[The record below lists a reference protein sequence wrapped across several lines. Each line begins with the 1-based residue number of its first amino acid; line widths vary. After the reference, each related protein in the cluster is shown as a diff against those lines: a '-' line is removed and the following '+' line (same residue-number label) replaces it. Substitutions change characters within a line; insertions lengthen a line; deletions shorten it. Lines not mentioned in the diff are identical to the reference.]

1 MAVAQ
6 ILLLK
11 IIPLY
16 FIILIGY
23 VAGRWLRVPKEAV
36 SSLLLYILM
45 PSVVLV
51 ATAQTPLSPGNLLAP
66 VIFLVIGTALSFLTF
81 AASGALLHDST
92 RNVLAFTAGTGN
104 TGYFGIPV
112 ALAVFGP
119 ERLGLVVLTGLGAIF
134 FENTFG
140 FYHVA
145 RSAHT
150 ARDSLLRMLRLP
162 ALYAFVLGIILNVSG
177 INLGETVLHTAE
189 LFRDTY
195 SVLGM
200 MMVGLALSGLRDY
213 AFDTRFLSLALVTK
227 FALWP
232 LLVSGVL
239 WLDKSTAQLLS
250 PQLGQ
255 VLFFLSFMPLAA
267 NTAVFAT
274 ELRAQ
279 PEKAALA
286 VLVST
291 LLGLVIIP
299 AMTAWMG
306 LTP

>member
-1 MAVAQ
+1 MAVVEAL
-6 ILLLK
+6 IVK

-16 FIILIGY
+16 FMILLGY
-23 VAGRWLRVPKEAV
+23 VAGRFLKVPKEAI
-36 SSLLLYILM
+36 SALLLYMLM
-45 PSVVLV
+45 PAVVLV
-51 ATAQTPLSPGNLLAP
+51 ATARTPLSPGNLLAP
-66 VIFLVIGTALSFLTF
+66 VIFFVIGTALSFGLYHGSAT
-81 AASGALLHDST
+81 LLRDST

-119 ERLGLVVLTGLGAIF
+119 DRLGLVVLTGLGAIF

-145 RSAHT
+145 RSAYT
-150 ARDSLLRMLRLP
+150 VRASLLRMLRLP
-162 ALYAFVLGIILNVSG
+162 ALHAFVLGVILNLSG
-177 INLGETVLHTAE
+177 VQLGPTLLDAAE

-200 MMVGLALSGLRDY
+200 MMVGLALSGLRGY
-213 AFDTRFLSLALVTK
+213 AFDARFLGLALVTK

-232 LLVSGVL
+232 LLISGVV
-239 WLDKSTAQLLS
+239 WLDQTFTHLLS
-250 PQLGQ
+250 PELAQ

-286 VLVST
+286 VLLST
-291 LLGLVIIP
+291 LLGLVVIP
-299 AMTAWMG
+299 LMTAWMSMPG
-306 LTP
+306 

>member
-1 MAVAQ
+1 MPVAQ
-6 ILLLK
+6 ILFLK

-36 SSLLLYILM
+36 ASLLLYILM
-45 PSVVLV
+45 PAVVLV

-66 VIFLVIGTALSFLTF
+66 VIFFAIGTALSFLTF
-81 AASGALLHDST
+81 GASRTLLHDAT
-92 RNVLAFTAGTGN
+92 RHVLAFTAGTGN

-119 ERLGLVVLTGLGAIF
+119 ERLGLVVLAGLGAIF

-145 RSAHT
+145 RSAHSS
-150 ARDSLLRMLRLP
+150 RDSVRRMLRLP
-162 ALYAFVLGIILNVSG
+162 ALHAFGLGLILNLTGVH
-177 INLGETVLHTAE
+177 LGETVLSTAE

-200 MMVGLALSGLRDY
+200 MMVGLALSGLHGY
-213 AFDTRFLSLALVTK
+213 AFDLRFLSLALLTK

-232 LLVSGVL
+232 LLVSAVIS
-239 WLDKSTAQLLS
+239 LDRVSVRLLS
-250 PQLGQ
+250 PELAA

-286 VLVST
+286 VVVST
-291 LLGLVIIP
+291 LLALVLIP
-299 AMTAWMG
+299 LVTAWTG
-306 LTP
+306 AAS

>member
-1 MAVAQ
+1 MAVAEL
-6 ILLLK
+6 LLLK

-16 FIILIGY
+16 FTILIGY

-36 SSLLLYILM
+36 ASLLLYILM

-51 ATAQTPLSPGNLLAP
+51 ATAQTPLEPGTLLAP
-66 VIFLVIGTALSFLTF
+66 VIFFVVGTGLSFLTF
-81 AASGALLHDST
+81 GASGALLRDST

-145 RSAHT
+145 RSAYT
-150 ARDSLLRMLRLP
+150 VRESLRRMLRLP
-162 ALYAFVLGIILNVSG
+162 ALHAFILGLVLNVSG
-177 INLGETVLHTAE
+177 VKLGETVLSTAE

-200 MMVGLALSGLRDY
+200 MMVGLALSGLKGY
-213 AFDTRFLSLALVTK
+213 AFDLRFLSLALITK

-232 LLVSGVL
+232 VLISGVI
-239 WLDKSTAQLLS
+239 WLDRGATHLLS
-250 PQLGQ
+250 PELAQ
-255 VLFFLSFMPLAA
+255 VLLFLSFMPLAA

-291 LLGLVIIP
+291 LLGLIIIP
-299 AMTAWMG
+299 LMAAWMRVAG
-306 LTP
+306 

>member
-1 MAVAQ
+1 MAVVEAL
-6 ILLLK
+6 IVK

-16 FIILIGY
+16 FMILLGY
-23 VAGRWLRVPKEAV
+23 VAGRFLKVPKEAIA
-36 SSLLLYILM
+36 SLLLYMLM
-45 PSVVLV
+45 PAVVLV
-51 ATAQTPLSPGNLLAP
+51 ATARTTLSPGNLLAP
-66 VIFLVIGTALSFLTF
+66 VIFFTIGTALSFGLYYGS
-81 AASGALLHDST
+81 AALLRDST

-119 ERLGLVVLTGLGAIF
+119 DRLGLVVLTGLGAIF

-150 ARDSLLRMLRLP
+150 VRDSLLRMLRLP
-162 ALYAFVLGIILNVSG
+162 ALHAFVLGVILNLSG
-177 INLGETVLHTAE
+177 VQLGQTILDAAE

-200 MMVGLALSGLRDY
+200 MMVGLALSGLRGY
-213 AFDTRFLSLALVTK
+213 AFDARFLGLALITK

-232 LLVSGVL
+232 LLISGVV
-239 WLDKSTAQLLS
+239 WLDRAFAHLLS
-250 PQLGQ
+250 PELAQ

-286 VLVST
+286 VLLST
-291 LLGLVIIP
+291 LLGLVVIP
-299 AMTAWMG
+299 LMTAWMSMPG
-306 LTP
+306 

>member
-1 MAVAQ
+1 MPVAQ
-6 ILLLK
+6 ILFVK

-16 FIILIGY
+16 FIILTGY

-66 VIFLVIGTALSFLTF
+66 LIFFAIGTALSFLTF
-81 AASGALLHDST
+81 AASGALLHDSA

-150 ARDSLLRMLRLP
+150 SRDSLLRMLRLP
-162 ALYAFVLGIILNVSG
+162 ALHAFILGLILNLTGVD
-177 INLGETVLHTAE
+177 LGETILATAE

-200 MMVGLALSGLRDY
+200 MMVGLALSGLNGY
-213 AFDTRFLSLALVTK
+213 AFDLRFISLALLTK

-232 LLVSGVL
+232 LLVCAVIS
-239 WLDKSTAQLLS
+239 LDRLSTRLLS
-250 PQLGQ
+250 PELAE
-255 VLFFLSFMPLAA
+255 VLLFLSFMPLAA

-286 VLVST
+286 VVASTMLALALIPLV
-291 LLGLVIIP
+291 
-299 AMTAWMG
+299 TAW
-306 LTP
+306 LVAAS